1 MKTKKTKSKDT
12 LLDKGLEES
21 ILKFSLQNAVLHSGR
36 ADPRAVLGKV
46 LAENKELRDKAKEVL
61 EYCKEIVN
69 KVNKLDLEKQK
80 EKLQELSPELL
91 EEKKRKKELIELPN
105 AEYGKVVTR
114 IPPEPSKYN
123 HIGHALSFL
132 INYLYA
138 KKYNGKCVLRFE
150 DTNPKTSKQEYVD
163 AMKEDVLEY
172 LDIRP
177 DKIVFVSDDMER
189 FYELAEKLI
198 LKGKAYVCFCSRE
211 KMQEFRKKGLE
222 CECREKSPEQNLKE
236 WKNMLN
242 GKYKEGEC
250 SLRLKIDMQASN
262 YVMRD
267 PVIFRIVYE
276 QHYRQGK
283 RYCVYPVYDFENAVE
298 EEFCG
303 VTHILRSAE
312 FGKMRVELQDYIK
325 DLFGFKKQTVLQ
337 YGRFNVVGAV
347 TQGRI
352 IRQMIEEKRV
362 IGWDDPSLVTLRA
375 LRRRGIQKETYYE
388 LAKTVGLS
396 PTQTNIEWSVI
407 AAINRK
413 ILDPVAKRFFFIE
426 NPVSISI
433 KDAPEQEI
441 KIKLHPEHPEY
452 GFRHFKTSNEFYI
465 EKNDFEDLRDGEL
478 YRLMEC
484 LNFKK
489 ENQTLFFDSL
499 DVKIFKEKGKKII
512 HWLPRDEKQV
522 IKVRIFTPEHN
533 YINGI
538 AEQNLKNIKIGDVV
552 QFERFGFC
560 RLDEILKEHEE
571 DVFVFWLTHK

>member
-1 MKTKKTKSKDT
+1 MRAKKSKNEI
-12 LLDKGLEES
+12 LNNKLKES
-21 ILKFSLQNAVLHSGR
+21 ILKFSLQNALMHSGK
-36 ADPRAVLGKV
+36 ADPKSVLGKV
-46 LAENKELRDKAKEVL
+46 LAENNELRDKAKEVL
-61 EYCKEIVN
+61 EFCEEIV
-69 KVNKLDLEKQK
+69 KDVNRLDLEKQR
-80 EKLQELSPELL
+80 EKLKELSPELL
-91 EEKKRKKELIELPN
+91 EEKKRKKELPELPN
-105 AEYGKVVTR
+105 AEFGKVVTR

-132 INYLYA
+132 INYLYS

-150 DTNPKTSKQEYVD
+150 DTNPKTSRQEYVD

-177 DKIVFVSDDMER
+177 DRIVFVSDDMER

-198 LKGKAYVCFCSRE
+198 LREEAYVCFCQRE
-211 KMQEFRKKGLE
+211 KMQDLRKKGIE
-222 CECREKSPEQNLKE
+222 CECRKKNAEQNLKE

-242 GKYKEGEC
+242 RKYKEGEC
-250 SLRLKIDMQASN
+250 SLRLKINMNASN

-276 QHYRQGK
+276 PHYRQGEK
-283 RYCVYPVYDFENAVE
+283 YCVYPVYDFENAVE

-303 VTHILRSAE
+303 VTHILRSSE

-325 DLFGFKKQTVLQ
+325 DLFNFRKQTVVQ
-337 YGRFNVVGAV
+337 YGRFNVAGAV

-352 IRQMIEEKRV
+352 IRQMIEEKKV

-375 LRRRGIQKETYYE
+375 LRRRGIQRETYYE

-407 AAINRK
+407 SAINRK
-413 ILDPVAKRFFFIE
+413 ILDPIAKRFFFIE

-433 KDAPEQEI
+433 KNAPKQDI
-441 KIKLHPEHPEY
+441 NIKLHPEHPEY
-452 GFRHFKTSNEFYI
+452 GFRHFRTSDEFYI
-465 EKNDFEDLRDGEL
+465 EKKDFEDLREGEL
-478 YRLMEC
+478 CRLMEC
-484 LNFKK
+484 LNFRKRK
-489 ENQTLFFDSL
+489 DALVFDSS
-499 DVKIFKEKGKKII
+499 DVKVFKEEGKKII
-512 HWLPRDEKQV
+512 HWLPKDEKQLV
-522 IKVRIFTPEHN
+522 KARILTPEHN

-538 AEQNLKNIKIGDVV
+538 AESNVKNIKIGDVV

-560 RLDEILKEHEE
+560 RLDEIIKEKNE
-571 DVFVFWLTHK
+571 DVFVFWFTHK

>member
-1 MKTKKTKSKDT
+1 MNNKKQKEE
-12 LLDKGLEES
+12 LLSEE
-21 ILKFSLQNAVLHSGR
+21 LKESVFKFALQNAILHSGI
-36 ADPRAVLGKV
+36 ADAKAVLGKV
-46 LAENKELRDKAKEVL
+46 LAEKKELREKAKEVL
-61 EYCKEIVN
+61 EYCEKIAKEVS
-69 KVNKLDLEKQK
+69 KLSLEEQK
-80 EKLQELSPELL
+80 KILQERYPELL
-91 EEKKRKKELIELPN
+91 EEKKRKKDLPELKN
-105 AEYGKVVTR
+105 AEFGKVVTR

-163 AMKEDVLEY
+163 AMKEDVLDY
-172 LDIRP
+172 LDIKP

-198 LKGKAYVCFCSRE
+198 IQGKAYVCFCQRE
-211 KMQEFRKKGLE
+211 KMQELRKKGIE
-222 CECREKSPEQNLKE
+222 CDCRNKSSNQNLEE

-242 GKYKEGEC
+242 RKYREGEC
-250 SLRLKIDMQASN
+250 SLRLKIDMKADN

-276 QHYRQGK
+276 EHYRQGK
-283 RYCVYPVYDFENAVE
+283 KYCVYPVYDFENAVE

-325 DLFGFKKQTVLQ
+325 DLFGFKKQTVIQ
-337 YGRFNVVGAV
+337 YGRFNVVGAI

-352 IRQMIEEKRV
+352 IRQLIEEKKV

-388 LAKTVGLS
+388 LARTVGLS

-413 ILDPVAKRFFFIE
+413 ILDPIAKRFFFIE
-426 NPVSISI
+426 NPVSITI
-433 KDAPEQEI
+433 EGAPEQNV
-441 KIKLHPEHPEY
+441 KIKLHPEHLEY
-452 GFRHFKTSNEFYI
+452 GFREFKTSKEFYI
-465 EKNDFEDLRDGEL
+465 EKKDFEELSEGEL
-478 YRLMEC
+478 CRLMEC

-489 ENQTLFFDSL
+489 QNQKFVFDSL
-499 DVKIFKEKGKKII
+499 EVSVFKEKGKKII
-512 HWLPRDEKQV
+512 HWLPKDKDQIV
-522 IKVRIFTPEHN
+522 KVKIFTPEHI
-533 YINGI
+533 YIEGI
-538 AEQNLKNIKIGDVV
+538 AEKNIKEIKIGDVV

-560 RLDEILKEHEE
+560 RLDSIVRENSE
-571 DVFVFWLTHK
+571 DVFIFWFTHK